1 MVLARNGYRRHATFA
16 IEGKVDG
23 TFGPLVKDW
32 LGSAP
37 SQGKRLRLA
46 YLAELVAL
54 DELQLG
60 GIRYQLLHRTASAK
74 IEAARNGSE
83 VAAMLVRR
91 LGFERRRSRG
101 FFSLRFSHGGGSIGR
116 EGGLLGRRECLA
128 GVGPRNPRY
137 LMSCFNC
144 LS

>member
-46 YLAELVAL
+46 YLAVLVAL

-83 VAAMLVRR
+83 VAAMLVRDWASNDEGLEDFSR
-91 LGFERRRSRG
+91 SASLMEAEASAGRVGYSDDANVWLGWVRG
-101 FFSLRFSHGGGSIGR
+101 T
-116 EGGLLGRRECLA
+116 
-128 GVGPRNPRY
+128 
-137 LMSCFNC
+137 
-144 LS
+144 LSA